1 MEVDDN
7 SSDGES
13 SGEENPE
20 EMSDK
25 KAWLAWARAL
35 TWDASVADDRDCF
48 SVDALPDDDDRRNTA
63 ELIADLQT
71 LRQLSETPVADGFR
85 FPEGLGLLEGAP
97 VDFSY
102 GDLDQL
108 CVDELLSHAH
118 AHGMAALADARRGLY
133 RAQRM
138 DYEGFLERS
147 RRLLW
152 DIGGGGKSRPGYH
165 GEEQWVSIRKAARA
179 GDDLAKKLIAFLEK
193 LRTAVSGACGFAVKP
208 RSAMAIKYDHT
219 GGSACDAVW
228 PETTSLELVVSEGVD
243 GLLISVRATVY
254 RSHFVQKSRKTNC
267 VLFDPSRYAQ
277 VALRHQG
284 G

>member
-1 MEVDDN
+1 MASPDRMEVDDN

-97 VDFSY
+97 VDFGY
-102 GDLDQL
+102 DDLDQFCCDQL
-108 CVDELLSHAH
+108 MSHAR
-118 AHGMAALADARRGLY
+118 AHGMAALADACSGNF
-133 RAQRM
+133 RAKRM
-138 DYEGFLERS
+138 DHGGFLKRS
-147 RRLLW
+147 RRYYW

-165 GEEQWVSIRKAARA
+165 GEEQWASIRKAADA
-179 GDDLAKKLIAFLEK
+179 GDEFAKKLIAFLEK

-208 RSAMAIKYDHT
+208 RSAMLIKYDHT

-228 PETTSLELVVSEGVD
+228 PETTSLELAISEGVD
-243 GLLISVRATVY
+243 GLLISVRATVHP
-254 RSHFVQKSRKTNC
+254 SHFVQKSRKTNC
-267 VLFDPSRYAQ
+267 V
-277 VALRHQG
+277 
-284 G
+284 

>member
-97 VDFSY
+97 VDFGY
-102 GDLDQL
+102 DDLDQFCCDQL
-108 CVDELLSHAH
+108 MSHAR
-118 AHGMAALADARRGLY
+118 AHGMAALADAG
-133 RAQRM
+133 Q
-138 DYEGFLERS
+138 
-147 RRLLW
+147 
-152 DIGGGGKSRPGYH
+152 
-165 GEEQWVSIRKAARA
+165 
-179 GDDLAKKLIAFLEK
+179 
-193 LRTAVSGACGFAVKP
+193 
-208 RSAMAIKYDHT
+208 
-219 GGSACDAVW
+219 
-228 PETTSLELVVSEGVD
+228 LEL
-243 GLLISVRATVY
+243 
-254 RSHFVQKSRKTNC
+254 
-267 VLFDPSRYAQ
+267 AQ
-277 VALRHQG
+277 LRIEMQPLPANARG
-284 G
+284 RR